1 MPTPRYFVLTALR
14 REARAIA
21 RAFGA
26 RTPRGNTP
34 VELPGCRVRTELYVV
49 GMGAIRIPDLSGQ
62 AVAGI
67 IMAGLAGALDP
78 SLKVGD
84 VLMDQSSTWRASRL
98 NYKRVWFHGADHI
111 VRTAEEKSQLFGQ
124 TGSALVEMENAAVK
138 RAAKSFNLPFLG
150 LRAISDTAAES
161 LNPAALELIDPYGSL
176 RVGSLIKATLRSP
189 KLVQELRRLARSS
202 AVALDALATTV
213 REVLAPAD

>member
-1 MPTPRYFVLTALR
+1 
-14 REARAIA
+14 
-21 RAFGA
+21 
-26 RTPRGNTP
+26 
-34 VELPGCRVRTELYVV
+34 
-49 GMGAIRIPDLSGQ
+49 
-62 AVAGI
+62 
-67 IMAGLAGALDP
+67 
-78 SLKVGD
+78 
-84 VLMDQSSTWRASRL
+84 
-98 NYKRVWFHGADHI
+98 VWFHGADHI